1 MGVGEVKLTGMVR
14 PDRKMLKYFVSFS
27 KAISN
32 DRDCILTTMLF
43 KKERIRLIR
52 FLIEINEK
60 TQKIEDTE
68 TRIMEFEEK
77 IANLHLR
84 EKIMTEKWTVGLA
97 ELKKEQFISSLSLE
111 DVGCPL

>member
-1 MGVGEVKLTGMVR
+1 
-14 PDRKMLKYFVSFS
+14 
-27 KAISN
+27 
-32 DRDCILTTMLF
+32 
-43 KKERIRLIR
+43 
-52 FLIEINEK
+52 
-60 TQKIEDTE
+60 
-68 TRIMEFEEK
+68 MEFEEK